1 MTFYI
6 DSQYL
11 IRIYLLNQNKKK
23 KIGDNNNSDV
33 IN

>member
-6 DSQYL
+6 DFQYL

-23 KIGDNNNSDV
+23 KNGDNNNSDV

>member
-6 DSQYL
+6 DFQYL